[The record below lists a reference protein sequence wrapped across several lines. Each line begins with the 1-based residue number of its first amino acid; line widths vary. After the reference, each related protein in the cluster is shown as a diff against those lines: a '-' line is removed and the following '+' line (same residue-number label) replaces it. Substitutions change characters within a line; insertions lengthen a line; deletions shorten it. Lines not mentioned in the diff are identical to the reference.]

1 MRTVYHSI
9 NKLQR
14 KNNMDLLYIFV
25 SNFCGVLILATS
37 TYLIYNF
44 ATVLSLVLFVT
55 VAIST
60 VSPKCQFWVKHIL
73 MFTYFVITAL
83 IVILFGL
90 VTRNPTKTCNLWALL
105 NRHRPS
111 TLFIHYSGK
120 KIVEAFGCI
129 SSINLVF

>member
-120 KIVEAFGCI
+120 KMVEAFGCI
-129 SSINLVF
+129 SSRGHP